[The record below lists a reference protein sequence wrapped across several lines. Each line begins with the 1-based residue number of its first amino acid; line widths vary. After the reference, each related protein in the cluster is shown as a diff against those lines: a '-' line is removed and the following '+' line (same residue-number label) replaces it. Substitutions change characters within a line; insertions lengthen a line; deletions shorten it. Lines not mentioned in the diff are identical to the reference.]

1 MAPTQPG
8 DLTHRVALVTGG
20 ARRIGAHL
28 ASTLHARGAH
38 VAIHCHQSRAE
49 AQALAASLNRQRPGS
64 ATVVAADLRA
74 ADGCARAVTEA
85 GQAWGRLDVVV
96 NNASTFYPTPIDAL
110 EAAHFDDLIGSNLRA
125 PAFVAQAATPWL
137 RAVGGNIVNLADV
150 YGMRPLRAHSVYCA
164 AKAGVIMLTHGL
176 AQELA
181 PDVRVN
187 AIAPGSILWPE
198 GPRGQDP
205 EAQAA
210 VVAATPLARQ
220 GSPDDIARALLY
232 LAADAPFVTG
242 EVLSVDGG
250 RAL

>member
-1 MAPTQPG
+1 
-8 DLTHRVALVTGG
+8 
-20 ARRIGAHL
+20 
-28 ASTLHARGAH
+28 
-38 VAIHCHQSRAE
+38 
-49 AQALAASLNRQRPGS
+49 
-64 ATVVAADLRA
+64 
-74 ADGCARAVTEA
+74 
-85 GQAWGRLDVVV
+85 
-96 NNASTFYPTPIDAL
+96 
-110 EAAHFDDLIGSNLRA
+110 
-125 PAFVAQAATPWL
+125 
-137 RAVGGNIVNLADV
+137 
-150 YGMRPLRAHSVYCA
+150 
-164 AKAGVIMLTHGL
+164 MLTHGL